1 MSQISEISIEV
12 ECSNVENKP
21 VVPNS
26 IFTVSTRILLADG
39 VLHLLD
45 LHIYYHWTSFIH
57 VGKKRF
63 PETISS
69 SCKIKTSENHSL
81 KESSSMSPTSK
92 VMC

>member
-26 IFTVSTRILLADG
+26 ILTVSTRILLADG

-45 LHIYYHWTSFIH
+45 LHIYYHWTVLIH
-57 VGKKRF
+57 VGKTGSRKRF
-63 PETISS
+63 HPAA
-69 SCKIKTSENHSL
+69 K
-81 KESSSMSPTSK
+81 
-92 VMC
+92 